1 MTQIKAETLSE
12 ATTVVVGLGLS
23 FAAGKWLFGEDVGNL
38 LRGWAQISQGVVC
51 ALALL
56 LPTFQT
62 MTLVEKVTQKPY
74 ATTVWGAVAAII
86 SFLILIIGISIGA
99 SIDAK
104 KHLDLA
110 DATARAQRES
120 QRQYERLS
128 EAFLVSTNGC
138 RAPEARVE

>member
-1 MTQIKAETLSE
+1 
-12 ATTVVVGLGLS
+12 
-23 FAAGKWLFGEDVGNL
+23 
-38 LRGWAQISQGVVC
+38 
-51 ALALL
+51 
-56 LPTFQT
+56 